1 MKTNT
6 KYIKSTSQIAL
17 ENILHFV
24 NHSGLRISQLKSDT
38 KYSPLCHDLYIAITG
53 VIEVLIHEE
62 SIHNLIVSI
71 AQSYG
76 AQYYEDLHEYDTLF
90 EVMSE
95 TLISLN
101 SVITKAYGKV
111 NNIGRVRIDTY
122 QDKVPEQ
129 FVCILRNY
137 IRNNICR
144 DLRRKLKNRTK
155 HIETDTAFFNDD
167 ETEKVYKA
175 DSILYNKHGLENSVN
190 LADDICKRD
199 SYEPDMKFSLFNA
212 VISRFGTRKPVAA
225 YIYLLIMDCNY
236 DTMTVVRNLKNT
248 TDFNQLFHTLL
259 HKIELDYDVDL
270 SPYNNICFNAD
281 KYLSSFRSIDEESA
295 RARIDRL
302 KSTTCKDVIGLKT
315 FKVVKSK
322 HVEIVGNNLSI

>member
-1 MKTNT
+1 MKNT
-6 KYIKSTSQIAL
+6 SYNKSTSQIAL

-24 NHSGLRISQLKSDT
+24 NHCGLNISQLKSNT
-38 KYSPLCHDLYIAITG
+38 KYTALCHDLYVAITG
-53 VIEVLIHEE
+53 VIDVLVHED

-95 TLISLN
+95 TLIGLI
-101 SVITKAYGKV
+101 SVITKASGEV

-122 QDKVPEQ
+122 QDKEPEQ
-129 FVCILRNY
+129 FVCTLRNY
-137 IRNNICR
+137 IKNNICR

-155 HIETDTAFFNDD
+155 HIETDTALFNDD
-167 ETEKVYKA
+167 ENEKVYKA

-270 SPYNNICFNAD
+270 SPYNNICFNAN
-281 KYLSSFRSIDEESA
+281 KYLSSFRNIDEESA

-302 KSTTCKDVIGLKT
+302 KSTTCKDVMELKA

-322 HVEIVGNNLSI
+322 HVEIIGNNLFI

>member
-53 VIEVLIHEE
+53 VIEVLLHEE

-95 TLISLN
+95 TLIGLN
-101 SVITKAYGKV
+101 NVITKASGEV

-122 QDKVPEQ
+122 QDKEPEQ

-137 IRNNICR
+137 IRNNICK
-144 DLRRKLKNRTK
+144 DLARKLSKRAK
-155 HIETDTAFFNDD
+155 HIETDTSLSNDD
-167 ETEKVYKA
+167 DDEIYKA
-175 DSILYNKHGLENSVN
+175 DSALYNKRGLENAINFADN
-190 LADDICKRD
+190 LCKHD
-199 SYEPDMKFSLFNA
+199 TYEPDMKSSLFDA
-212 VISRFGTRKPVAA
+212 VISRFGARKPVAA
-225 YIYLLIMDCNY
+225 YIYLLIMDSHY
-236 DTMTVVRNLKNT
+236 DTMTVVHDLKET
-248 TDFNQLFHTLL
+248 TDFNQLFHQLL

-281 KYLSSFRSIDEESA
+281 KYLSSFRSIDDESA

-302 KSTTCKDVIGLKT
+302 KSTTCKDVMELKT
-315 FKVVKSK
+315 FKVIKSK
-322 HVEIVGNNLSI
+322 HVEIVGNNLFI